1 MSKRFIRTYIEISD
15 LCGLSCPFCP
25 APKGRRGEMGL
36 ELFERVCQQVA
47 PLTQSVTFHLL
58 GDPLY
63 LKTFPSYL
71 QIAQKHHLSVEIVTS
86 GLYLCK
92 FPSSLLLNLPI
103 KQISISLSAL
113 ESLNEEMR
121 EKVVSDCLKLI
132 KAHQMKKSQVYIN
145 LRMHA
150 DKLNHSLAQR
160 LTQSFGVE
168 NDLSKSGRVRLTYKV
183 FLVLTK
189 SFEWVR
195 AEQESE
201 SGEVR
206 KKCYGLLSQIAILSN
221 GVVAPC
227 CIDCDGGIELGNLK
241 TQSLEEVLDSKRAR
255 EMIEGFKRGVAI
267 EEQCK
272 RCTYQAINTN

>member
-1 MSKRFIRTYIEISD
+1 
-15 LCGLSCPFCP
+15 
-25 APKGRRGEMGL
+25 MGL
-36 ELFERVCQQVA
+36 ELFERVCLQVA

-63 LKTFPSYL
+63 LKTFPLYL
-71 QIAQKHHLSVEIVTS
+71 QIAQKYHLSVEIATS
-86 GLYLCK
+86 GLYLSK
-92 FPSSLLLNLPI
+92 FFSSLLLNPPI

-113 ESLNEEMR
+113 ESLSEEMR

-132 KAHQMKKSQVYIN
+132 EEHQRDKSQVYIN

-150 DKLNHSLAQR
+150 DKLNPSLAQR

-168 NDLSKSGRVRLTYKV
+168 NDLRENGRVRLAYKV

-221 GVVAPC
+221 GVVVPC
-227 CIDCDGGIELGNLK
+227 CIDCDGGIALGNLK
-241 TQSLEEVLDSKRAR
+241 TQSLEEILDSKRVR
-255 EMIEGFKRGVAI
+255 DIIEGFKRGVAI

-272 RCTYQAINTN
+272 RCTYPATGES